1 MTTSH
6 FAALTTTFC
15 LTLTAP
21 AWAQDGN
28 ASMGQ
33 SIAEEYCVACHNI
46 AADGPF
52 KLEPPSFAAI
62 GTYRSAEQIR
72 ARIVQPIHDD
82 MPRYTDYMIGGN
94 IDDMVAYIVSLEK

>member
-1 MTTSH
+1 MPTSYT
-6 FAALTTTFC
+6 AALSTTLC
-15 LTLTAP
+15 VTLTAP
-21 AWAQDGN
+21 GLAEEGN
-28 ASMGQ
+28 ASMGR

-46 AADGPF
+46 EVDGPF

-62 GTYRSAEQIR
+62 GSYRSAEQIR